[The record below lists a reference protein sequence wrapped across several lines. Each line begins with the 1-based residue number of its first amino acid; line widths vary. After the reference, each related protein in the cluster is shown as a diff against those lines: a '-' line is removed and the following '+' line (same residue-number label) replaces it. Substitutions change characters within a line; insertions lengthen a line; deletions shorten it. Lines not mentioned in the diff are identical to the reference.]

1 MSDNKISVL
10 IVDDSALMRNII
22 SKLIEKDSA
31 LRVAGTAMNGRFG
44 MNKIPRLNPD
54 IIVLDLEMP
63 EMNGIEFLKEMH
75 QLKYE
80 IPVVI
85 LSSIAM
91 KGAKVTMEALS
102 LGASDFITK
111 PSGSAVDELD
121 KVGSHLVSVLKA
133 YGSDYK
139 RKKGNAVPAF
149 EMNEPAPREVNR
161 ASKATSPAAPG
172 RTRSEQIWEKVK
184 PMKEPGKP
192 EIIAIGISTGGPNA
206 LRKVFAEIDPKL
218 SVPIVVVQHM
228 PAGFTKEFAA
238 SLDRV
243 CPLEVKEASEGDII
257 KPGRI
262 LIAPGDAH
270 IAIEKKS
277 LASIIRLQ
285 DTELVNGHK
294 PSAGVLFDSIA
305 KSYGNKSIAVIMT
318 GMGKDGAREIGQVY
332 KEGGM
337 TIAQDSSSCIV
348 FGMPRVAIE
357 HDYIRKI
364 VSLDEM
370 AATISSLG
378 S

>member
-1 MSDNKISVL
+1 MSDNRISVL

-22 SKLIEKDSA
+22 SRLIEKDNS

-44 MNKIPRLNPD
+44 LNKIPRLNPD

-63 EMNGIEFLKEMH
+63 EMNGIEFLKALRKE
-75 QLKYE
+75 YD

-85 LSSIAM
+85 LSSIAK
-91 KGAKVTMEALS
+91 KGAKITMEALS

-111 PSGSAVDELD
+111 PGGSSTDD
-121 KVGSHLVSVLKA
+121 IDRVGSHLVSVLKA
-133 YGSDYK
+133 YGKDYR
-139 RKKGNAVPAF
+139 RKKGKI
-149 EMNEPAPREVNR
+149 EAPLEDIDTQPGETEQIRR
-161 ASKATSPAAPG
+161 TKITAPAAAAS
-172 RTRSEQIWEKVK
+172 RSERLWEKMT
-184 PMKEPGKP
+184 PRTEPEKP

-206 LRKVFAEIDPKL
+206 LRKVFAEINPDL
-218 SVPIVVVQHM
+218 ATPIVVVQHM

-243 CPLEVKEASEGDII
+243 CPLEVKEAAEGDII

-270 IAIEKKS
+270 ITIEKKS
-277 LASIIRLQ
+277 LASIIRLH
-285 DTELVNGHK
+285 DSDLVNGHK
-294 PSAGVLFDSIA
+294 PSVGVLFDSVA
-305 KSYGNKSIAVIMT
+305 ENYGNKSLAVIMT
-318 GMGKDGAREIGQVY
+318 GMGKDGAREIGKIY

-337 TIAQDSSSCIV
+337 TVAQDSSSCIV

-357 HDYIRKI
+357 HDYIRQI
-364 VSLDEM
+364 VPLSEM
-370 AATISSLG
+370 ASTISSLG

>member
-22 SKLIEKDSA
+22 SKLIEKDSS
-31 LRVAGTAMNGRFG
+31 LRVIGTAMNGRFG
-44 MNKIPRLNPD
+44 LNKIPRLNPD

-75 QLKYE
+75 KLKYE

-85 LSSIAM
+85 LSSIAK

-111 PSGSAVDELD
+111 PSGSVVDELD
-121 KVGSHLVSVLKA
+121 KVGSQLVSVLKA
-133 YGSDYK
+133 YGSDYRRK
-139 RKKGNAVPAF
+139 RGNTVPPLEDSDTQLREINRTRQAT
-149 EMNEPAPREVNR
+149 PAPAERN
-161 ASKATSPAAPG
+161 
-172 RTRSEQIWEKVK
+172 RSEQLWEKVK
-184 PMKEPGKP
+184 PKKEPEKP

-206 LRKVFAEIDPKL
+206 LRKVFAEIDPAL

-243 CPLEVKEASEGDII
+243 CPLEVKEAAEGDII

-270 IAIEKKS
+270 ITIEKKS

-285 DTELVNGHK
+285 NTDLVNGHK
-294 PSAGVLFDSIA
+294 PSAGVLFDSVA
-305 KSYGNKSIAVIMT
+305 KSYGNKSMAVIMT
-318 GMGKDGAREIGQVY
+318 GMGKDGAREIGQIY

-357 HDYIRKI
+357 HDYIRQV
-364 VSLDEM
+364 VSLDDM
-370 AATISSLG
+370 AATISSLAE
-378 S
+378 